1 MNNLYIDLDKYS
13 DEILD
18 IVSKNVKK
26 YREKKGYSQL
36 QLALEIGMNGAAYLG
51 RAEIRKNNNHFN
63 IKHLA
68 KISKILEIDIK
79 YFFEIEN
86 S

>member
-51 RAEIRKNNNHFN
+51 RAEIRK
-63 IKHLA
+63 IITTL
-68 KISKILEIDIK
+68 I
-79 YFFEIEN
+79 
-86 S
+86 

>member
-1 MNNLYIDLDKYS
+1 LNNLYIDLDKYS

-51 RAEIRKNNNHFN
+51 RAEIRK
-63 IKHLA
+63 IITTL
-68 KISKILEIDIK
+68 I
-79 YFFEIEN
+79 
-86 S
+86 